1 MSNDSDARLT
11 ELEIKIS
18 YLEDLVETLNA
29 MVAKQHDQ
37 ITMLIHEVSQLR
49 QRQDDAPSGAGFR
62 SLREE
67 LPPHY

>member
-1 MSNDSDARLT
+1 MSDNADARLT
-11 ELEIKIS
+11 QLEIQIS

-37 ITMLIHEVSQLR
+37 IAMLVHEVGQLKQRNDDSQ
-49 QRQDDAPSGAGFR
+49 PPGFR
-62 SLREE
+62 SLRDE

>member
-18 YLEDLVETLNA
+18 YLEDLVETLNT

-37 ITMLIHEVSQLR
+37 IAMLLHEVSQLR
-49 QRQDDAPSGAGFR
+49 QRQDDAPSAAGFR
-62 SLREE
+62 SLRDE